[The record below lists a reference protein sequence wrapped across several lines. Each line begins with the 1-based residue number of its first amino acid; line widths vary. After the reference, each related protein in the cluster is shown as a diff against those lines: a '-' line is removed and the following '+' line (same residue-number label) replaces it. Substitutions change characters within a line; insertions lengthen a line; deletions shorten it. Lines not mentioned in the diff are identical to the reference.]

1 MSTSDGDDATAG
13 ETDATDSGATAELDA
28 PLPHAPPA
36 HMMPSTTTIATTTRL
51 LISISPIRGYFR
63 GIRSGSTALPIPQ

>member
-1 MSTSDGDDATAG
+1 MSTSDGVDATAG
-13 ETDATDSGATAELDA
+13 ETDSGALTELDA
-28 PLPHAPPA
+28 PLSHAPPA
-36 HMMPSTTTIATTTRL
+36 HMMPSTTTIAITARL